1 MAESIIK
8 NSKIVDAMEK
18 NKIFAVVRTDKAQK
32 SIDISKALIDGG
44 INIIEITMGYEDA
57 SYAIQELSKNENVS
71 IAAGSVI
78 TAEQAEKAIKAGA
91 KLIVSPILEMRLVKL
106 CRAKKIPIVTG
117 AATPTEA
124 YNAWKLGVDII
135 KIFPAKALGGHAYI
149 KDILTPMPF
158 LHLMPTGGV
167 DFDNFTDYLNA
178 GAVAVGMGNA
188 FYADKTDF
196 SSITKKA
203 KTAMDKLN
211 NYFEKNNYPC

>member
-8 NSKIVDAMEK
+8 KSKVLDAMEK

-44 INIIEITMGYEDA
+44 INIIEITMGYDDA
-57 SYAIQELSKNENVS
+57 SYAIQELSKYEEVS

-78 TAEQAEKAIKAGA
+78 TAEQAENALSAGA
-91 KLIVSPILEMRLVKL
+91 KLVVSPILEMRLVKL

-124 YNAWKLGVDII
+124 YEAWKLGVNII
-135 KIFPAKALGGHAYI
+135 KIFPAKALGGPNYI

-167 DFDNFTDYLNA
+167 DSENFTDYLDS

-188 FYADKTDF
+188 FYADETDF

-203 KTAMDKLN
+203 KNVMNKLN
-211 NYFEKNNYPC
+211 NYLENK

>member
-8 NSKIVDAMEK
+8 KSKIVDAMEN
-18 NKIFAVVRTDKAQK
+18 NKIFAVVRTDNAQK

-57 SYAIQELSKNENVS
+57 SYAIQELSKNKDVS

-78 TAEQAEKAIKAGA
+78 TAEQAENAINAGA
-91 KLIVSPILEMRLVKL
+91 KLIVSPILEMRLIKL
-106 CRAKKIPIVTG
+106 CRAKRIPIVTG

-124 YNAWKLGVDII
+124 YEAWKLGVNII
-135 KIFPAKALGGHAYI
+135 KIFPATALGGPGYI

-167 DFDNFTDYLNA
+167 NFENFTDYLEA

-188 FYADKTDF
+188 FYADETDF
-196 SSITKKA
+196 TSITKKA
-203 KTAMDKLN
+203 EAAMNKLN
-211 NYFEKNNYPC
+211 IYLENR